1 MSSVWLGEMDFHR
14 TDVDNNYL
22 YFAFSENGKELS
34 SGTVIFTLPKYFN
47 FQNPKLKCSING
59 NKITVSAESFAKYVE
74 IYSETEDMILSDNF
88 FDMEAGSKT
97 VEILSGNPKNIKLRS
112 VYDIK

>member
-1 MSSVWLGEMDFHR
+1 
-14 TDVDNNYL
+14 
-22 YFAFSENGKELS
+22 
-34 SGTVIFTLPKYFN
+34 
-47 FQNPKLKCSING
+47 
-59 NKITVSAESFAKYVE
+59 
-74 IYSETEDMILSDNF
+74 MILSDNF